1 MNNSAT
7 KMIVHNLSPH
17 TTVES
22 LNRLFSDFGT
32 VRSVSLATD
41 IMTGRCGGFGFVHLY
56 EQDTG
61 AALYALDGKHLGGRV
76 LRVTIEQAKWRF
88 RLEGDGRR
96 IKSTPG
102 VD

>member
-1 MNNSAT
+1 MSNPVT
-7 KMIVHNLSPH
+7 KLIVRNLSPH

-41 IMTGRCGGFGFVHLY
+41 VMTGRCGGFGFVRLY

-61 AALYALDGKHLGGRV
+61 GALYALDGKDLGGRV
-76 LRVTIEQAKWRF
+76 LRVAVESKQF
-88 RLEGDGRR
+88 PSSRR
-96 IKSTPG
+96 N
-102 VD
+102 